1 MKIIG
6 ITGGTGSGKTSV
18 LRMMER
24 LGCYAIDADEVY
36 HRLLVTSKPMLD
48 EIRAAFPTAFTDNQL
63 NTSVLAHIVYN
74 DENEMARL
82 TKITT
87 PYVIEKLNA
96 MLETGRKHQTPVAV
110 IDAILIFESGLD
122 RICDLVVG
130 VVASSEVRKHRV
142 MKRDNIS
149 EKNALMRM
157 EAQPDEAFYREHC
170 DYIIENDENDGKILE
185 KTVAFYDLLVTDQ
198 IKPIHRREGIP
209 DEKQA

>member
-36 HRLLVTSKPMLD
+36 HRLLVSSKPMLA
-48 EIRAAFPTAFTDNQL
+48 EIRGAFPSAFKDDLL
-63 NTSVLAHIVYN
+63 NTGVLAHIVYG
-74 DENEMARL
+74 DECEMTRL
-82 TKITT
+82 TRITT
-87 PYVIEKLNA
+87 PYVIDKINV
-96 MLETGRKHQTPVAV
+96 MLETGKKHNTPVAV

-130 VVASSEVRKHRV
+130 VVAPSEVRKARV
-142 MKRDNIS
+142 MKRDGIS

-170 DYIIENDENDGKILE
+170 DYIIENSENDGQILD

-198 IKPIHRREGIP
+198 IKTIRRRDACVE
-209 DEKQA
+209 EKQA